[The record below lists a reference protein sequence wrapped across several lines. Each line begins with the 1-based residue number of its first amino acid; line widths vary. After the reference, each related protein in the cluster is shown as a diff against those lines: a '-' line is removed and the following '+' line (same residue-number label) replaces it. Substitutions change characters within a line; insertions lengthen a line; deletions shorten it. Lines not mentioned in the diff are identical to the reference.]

1 MQRQSVG
8 ELVKK
13 IKRRNLGDLKRR
25 RRRPKVIGKAKVENN
40 KRNLELQINMV
51 DNRNECR
58 KRINVDDH

>member
-51 DNRNECR
+51 DNRNQCR